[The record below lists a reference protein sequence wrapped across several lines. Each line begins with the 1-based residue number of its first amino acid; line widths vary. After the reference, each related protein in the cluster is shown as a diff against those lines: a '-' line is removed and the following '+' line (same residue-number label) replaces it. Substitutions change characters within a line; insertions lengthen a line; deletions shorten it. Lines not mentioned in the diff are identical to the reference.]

1 MWREGLSPAQGA
13 PLVRPRCTTRR
24 HLILPSRL
32 RKAMAIQAKA
42 CPVPRSGAG
51 IQRGGEG
58 DPRSAGARPQSTAR
72 RQPRHR
78 PCSLSPWE
86 RVRVRVNKSP
96 LRIRR
101 PNNNRRLCSGDSRIA
116 PGTGPRRPAAAGAC
130 PDPNANSPRPRFPN
144 RPWPVQWNSGGCP
157 AVQYHRGEAA
167 EDCGP
172 GGQEALLRSSPTLPD
187 QHTIPRRQFPGN
199 FIPALGGT

>member
-1 MWREGLSPAQGA
+1 MWRGRRLREARGLSPAQGA

-24 HLILPSRL
+24 HLILPSHL
-32 RKAMAIQAKA
+32 RKAMTIQAKA

-101 PNNNRRLCSGDSRIA
+101 PNNNRRHRSGDSRIA
-116 PGTGPRRPAAAGAC
+116 LWGTGPRRPIAAGAC
-130 PDPNANSPRPRFPN
+130 PDPNANPSQPQFPN
-144 RPWPVQWNSGGCP
+144 RTWPVQWQFSG
-157 AVQYHRGEAA
+157 RGI
-167 EDCGP
+167 
-172 GGQEALLRSSPTLPD
+172 SPTQATGL
-187 QHTIPRRQFPGN
+187 
-199 FIPALGGT
+199 